1 MALGTTAL
9 LKKRW
14 LQLLDR
20 DDFPLDTSLTNASGN
35 TIYADAIRVK
45 RAETAPG
52 ASHPDTIPVA
62 DVPAGL
68 RETLSR
74 VSEDAC
80 GKGAKRPTAL
90 RRAQAPQGTRSL
102 VSLGKEERR
111 AFRLC
116 KGKKQRFLD
125 RSDVP
130 LMWQCGKKRSF
141 IRIPIP
147 NAVAGYVLPSSCGPK
162 IGLRRVGWAHQSATA
177 VIKYMPPPPRSN
189 LRKPPPLR

>member
-68 RETLSR
+68 TGKRCHACPKMPAGRAPKGRRLSGVPKPRRERDPWSA
-74 VSEDAC
+74 SEKKSGGLFAYAR
-80 GKGAKRPTAL
+80 GKNSVFSTGATFP
-90 RRAQAPQGTRSL
+90 
-102 VSLGKEERR
+102 
-111 AFRLC
+111 
-116 KGKKQRFLD
+116 
-125 RSDVP
+125 
-130 LMWQCGKKRSF
+130 
-141 IRIPIP
+141 
-147 NAVAGYVLPSSCGPK
+147 
-162 IGLRRVGWAHQSATA
+162 
-177 VIKYMPPPPRSN
+177 
-189 LRKPPPLR
+189 